1 MNKLFKVIIIVL
13 AFVLLLVLFAGVYL
27 ITFMPNISP
36 APQLN
41 VEKTTERIERGKYL
55 AHHVTVCMDCHSS
68 RDWSKFSAPLAGQ
81 LGAGGEIFNNDM
93 GFPGTIYSLNIT
105 PYNLQHWT
113 DGEIFRTITTGVDKD
128 GKALF
133 SVMPYHN
140 YGKMDKEDIYS
151 IIAYIRTLDAID
163 SEVPERKLEFP
174 VNLLVNLSPQEASF
188 STIPDESDRIAYGGY
203 LINAAGCVHCH
214 SQTEQG
220 AIVPGTEYGG
230 GMEFVQPAGIVR
242 GANITMHKTKG
253 IGTWTMESFV
263 KRFKHYADSSYVPE
277 DLKPTDWNTPMPWTM
292 YAGMK
297 VSDLEAIYTYL
308 SSLEPKDNTVVKFS
322 PHKR

>member
-163 SEVPERKLEFP
+163 SEVPERKLDFP

-188 STIPDESDRIAYGGY
+188 STIPDESDGIAYGGY

-214 SQTEQG
+214 SQTKNG

-253 IGTWTMESFV
+253 IGTWKMESFV
-263 KRFKHYADSSYVPE
+263 KRFKHYADSNYVPE